1 MTQNNLRE
9 ENVQCY
15 ILLSLMDR
23 SILSKLKKKA
33 TNDTGIIFQFDGEN
47 IFIVNVNYLQ
57 HFRKLIKSMGRIS
70 ITWKQV
76 VYMADYI
83 GKRGWSFEI
92 DSFPYLKEELLEIKN
107 SAEDNDEY
115 VENAMELIFSYIEG
129 GKLNETIS
137 YSNVYFTPNDIG
149 DSIVSI
155 KSGMDIFIEGSI
167 NEGHREKLA
176 EFFQALKDS
185 FKYWKDGNVNPENVR
200 H

>member
-1 MTQNNLRE
+1 MEKNLF
-9 ENVQCY
+9 QKTT
-15 ILLSLMDR
+15 LS
-23 SILSKLKKKA
+23 
-33 TNDTGIIFQFDGEN
+33 FQFDGEN

-57 HFRKLIKSMGRIS
+57 HFRKLIKYMGRIS

-76 VYMADYI
+76 VYMADNI
-83 GKRGWSFEI
+83 GKKGWSFEI
-92 DSFPYLKEELLEIKN
+92 DSFPYLKEELLQIKN

-115 VENAMELIFSYIEG
+115 VENAMELILSYIGG

-137 YSNVYFTPNDIG
+137 YSNVYFTPNGIG

-167 NEGHREKLA
+167 NEGHGEKWE